1 MDSGYSL
8 MILSM
13 AYSPCPNDTSMFH
26 DIAAGHYSR
35 QGYAVSTHLHDV
47 ETLNRLALSH
57 TYDITKISFHT
68 YLLVREHYQLLN
80 TGAALGFGCGPLL
93 VSRTPIAPAELA
105 RCRIA
110 VPGELTTA
118 HLLLRLWAPE
128 ARLKIFTTYDRVM
141 ELVRTGEADCGILI
155 HESRFVY
162 QQAGL
167 TCLVDLGQWW
177 EQETGQPIPLGGI
190 VARKTL
196 GDAVITGFE
205 ALLRQSIIRSR
216 AHPEASATYVR
227 EHALE
232 RDETVVKK
240 HIEMF
245 VTDFSVDLGEAGHKA
260 IAVLESMARKAGV
273 IP

>member
-1 MDSGYSL
+1 MN
-8 MILSM
+8 LSM

-26 DIAAGHYSR
+26 DIAAGDYSR
-35 QGYAVSTHLHDV
+35 QCYAVSTHLHDV

-57 TYDITKISFHT
+57 TYDITKISFHA

-93 VSRTPIAPAELA
+93 VSRSPMTPEEVT

-118 HLLLRLWAPE
+118 HLLLQLWAPD
-128 ARLKIFTTYDRVM
+128 ARQKIFTSYDRVM
-141 ELVRTGEADCGILI
+141 ELIRTGEAHCGILI

-167 TCLVDLGQWW
+167 TCVVDLGQWW

-196 GDAVITGFE
+196 GNAVITEFE
-205 ALLRQSIIRSR
+205 GLLRKSIIHSR
-216 AHPEASATYVR
+216 AHPEASARYVR
-227 EHALE
+227 EHARE
-232 RDETVVKK
+232 MDDTVTKK
-240 HIEMF
+240 HIDMF

-260 IAVLESMARKAGV
+260 VAVLESMARKAGV

>member
-1 MDSGYSL
+1 MN
-8 MILSM
+8 LSM

-26 DIAAGHYSR
+26 DVAQGLLAR
-35 QGYAVSTHLHDV
+35 QGYEVSVHLHDV
-47 ETLNRLALSH
+47 ETLNRLALAA

-68 YLLVREHYQLLN
+68 YLLVRQHYQLLN
-80 TGAALGFGCGPLL
+80 AGAALGFGCGPLL
-93 VSRTPIAPAELA
+93 VARTPMAPADVA

-128 ARLKIFTTYDRVM
+128 AAQKIFVPYDRVM
-141 ELVRTGEADCGILI
+141 ELLRTGEADCGILI

-167 TCLVDLGQWW
+167 SCIADLGQWW
-177 EQETGQPIPLGGI
+177 EQKTGQPIPLGCI

-196 GDAVITGFE
+196 GSSVITGFDN
-205 ALLRQSIIRSR
+205 LLRQAVIRSR
-216 AHPEASATYVR
+216 ANPAEAAEYIR
-227 EHALE
+227 ENARE
-232 RDETVVKK
+232 TDESVIQK
-240 HIEMF
+240 HISMF

-260 IAVLESMARKAGV
+260 IAVLEAMARKAGV
-273 IP
+273 IQ